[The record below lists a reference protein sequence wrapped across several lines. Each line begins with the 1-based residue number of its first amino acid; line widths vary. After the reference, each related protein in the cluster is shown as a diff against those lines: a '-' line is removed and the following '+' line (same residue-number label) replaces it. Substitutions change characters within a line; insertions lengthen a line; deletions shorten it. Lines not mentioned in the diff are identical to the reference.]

1 MEKLQKALQK
11 AREQRGTPHAASS
24 GVPAGALAG
33 SHVDEAIATRPRPAN
48 GSATEA
54 TETGQSLS
62 ASNPGAERLWQ
73 ALGTFEPSAKA
84 MERNRIVT
92 AQAGRLG
99 TAFDILRTKILL
111 AMRKNG
117 WNRLAITSPTMG
129 GGKTTTAC
137 NLTIGFARNPDQR
150 TILVELDLRRPSVAM
165 LLDLPKGP
173 DVTEMLSG
181 DITFA
186 EQALRY
192 RQNVA
197 VAAAHKASPDPT
209 SVLTSKAIHNTLAE
223 IETSYSPDLMI
234 FDLPPLLVGDD
245 TRSVLKDVDCA
256 LLVARSDVTT
266 VAQIDTCEREI
277 AEHTNMLG
285 VVLNQCRDPDDEY
298 GYYE

>member
-1 MEKLQKALQK
+1 
-11 AREQRGTPHAASS
+11 
-24 GVPAGALAG
+24 
-33 SHVDEAIATRPRPAN
+33 
-48 GSATEA
+48 
-54 TETGQSLS
+54 
-62 ASNPGAERLWQ
+62 
-73 ALGTFEPSAKA
+73 

-111 AMRKNG
+111 TMRKNN
-117 WNRLAITSPTMG
+117 WTRLAITSPTMG
-129 GGKTTTAC
+129 CGKTTTAC
-137 NLTIGFARNPDQR
+137 NLAIGFARNPDQR

-181 DITFA
+181 DLPFA

-192 RQNVA
+192 RRNVA
-197 VAAAHKASPDPT
+197 VAAAHRASPDPT
-209 SVLTSKAIHNTLAE
+209 SMLTSKAIHDTLAE
-223 IETSYSPDLMI
+223 IEASYSPDLMI